1 VNEHP
6 RLKDGER
13 ADICLLLE
21 GTYPYVKGG
30 VSGWVHQLIS
40 GLPEL
45 RFAVIFLGGR
55 ATQYRH
61 MQYHL
66 PDNLVH
72 LDEHYLLEAV
82 RPQQA
87 RSRRGNPQAF
97 RLARELIER
106 LADNT
111 RAIPRAELSRVLDLV
126 GRHDGLNHA
135 DLLHSRA
142 AWDALCAYYR
152 DHCTDP
158 SFVDFFWTARTL
170 LAPLFV
176 VATAAAGAPPAN
188 VYHAVSTGYAG
199 FLGTLLRYRH
209 GRPFVLSEH
218 GIYTKE
224 RKIDLAR
231 SNWIAEPEEPFG
243 GGLDEDVGYIRRMW
257 IGFFEGL
264 GRLTYDAADPV
275 IALFEDNRERQ
286 IRDGA
291 ERTRTTIVPNGIDV
305 EAYASTRL
313 QHHKMQPE
321 PLVALV
327 GRVVPIKDIKTFIR
341 SMRVVCSEMLE
352 ARAWVVGPQDEDPD
366 YVEECRALIHDLQLE
381 GRVELRDYMPM
392 TEILPQ
398 ISVLV
403 LTSISEALPL
413 VLLEGFAAGVPAV
426 SSDVGACRELIEG
439 RSDEDR
445 ALGEAG
451 AVVPIASP
459 SRTAAAVLDLLDDA
473 GRWHS
478 ASLAGYNRVRLYYT
492 EQRMLSDYRDIYR
505 RALGRSAAHSPVRR
519 ALLERLGQW
528 RGTGADPGAAAGAE
542 EG

>member
-1 VNEHP
+1 MGELP
-6 RLKDGER
+6 RLKSGER

-55 ATQYRH
+55 RSQYRD
-61 MQYHL
+61 MQYRL

-72 LDEHYLLEAV
+72 LEEHYLLEAV

-87 RSRRGNPQAF
+87 RSRRGNPRAFKQA
-97 RLARELIER
+97 RKLIER
-106 LADNT
+106 LADHT
-111 RAIPRAELSRVLDLV
+111 RRIPRAELAQVLDLV

-142 AWDALCAYYR
+142 AWDALCDYYR

-176 VATAAAGAPPAN
+176 VSDAAAGAPPAN

-257 IGFFEGL
+257 IGFFESL

-275 IALFEDNRERQ
+275 IALFEENRERQ

-291 ERTRTTIVPNGIDV
+291 DRARTAIVPNGINV
-305 EAYASTRL
+305 ETYDFARQ
-313 QHHKMQPE
+313 QHDKQPA
-321 PLVALV
+321 PVVALV
-327 GRVVPIKDIKTFIR
+327 GRVVPIKDIKSFIR
-341 SMRVVCSEMLE
+341 SMSVVCSEMPD
-352 ARAWVVGPQDEDPD
+352 ARGWVVGPQDEDPD
-366 YVEECRALIHDLQLE
+366 YVEECRSLIRDLKLE
-381 GRVELRDYMPM
+381 GLVELRSYMPM
-392 TEILPQ
+392 EEILPQ

-439 RSDEDR
+439 RGEEDR

-459 SRTAAAVLDLLDDA
+459 SRTALAVLELLGDA
-473 GRWHS
+473 DRWHR
-478 ASLAGYNRVRLYYT
+478 ASRAGYNRVRLYYT
-492 EQRMLSDYRDIYR
+492 EQRMLADYSDIYR
-505 RALGRSAAHSPVRR
+505 SALERSAPQSPARR
-519 ALLERLGQW
+519 ALSERVGEV
-528 RGTGADPGAAAGAE
+528 RGRGAEIAIAAASAGKS
-542 EG
+542 